1 MSTSIS
7 ITVTTPK
14 DIDAME
20 VFETMVQ
27 DFYDMNKGTYTQDE
41 LEQIRFD
48 VTELEENGGK

>member
-1 MSTSIS
+1 MSNRIS

-14 DIDAME
+14 DINAVE

-48 VTELEENGGK
+48 VTELGEE